1 MSETRPPRTPSPAA
15 ADPDPADPSALQRP
29 GRYARWVPLAYAAAG
44 TLWILASDLALEYL
58 LAGLPW
64 SVIEAQILKGL
75 AFIAITAGSLYLLM
89 RHYAARLAA
98 SARKEQAARRMLADY
113 ADAAT
118 DWLWEMDRDMRITA
132 VSGRFAEIT
141 GDPPAALV
149 GMSRDDLVAA
159 AAPDSAPAR
168 HFTAR
173 HPFRDLVHSY
183 TSRAGRRFHFR
194 LSGKPVFGPDGALAG
209 YRGTGSDVTA
219 ELEARAARDRL
230 VAIVEESPDFVG
242 TAEIDGRIRYI
253 NSGGR
258 AMLGFEP
265 DEDVTG
271 LWPIDLRP
279 PDAARHFEE
288 VIVPAA
294 VRDGRWRGRTE
305 FLTRDGRRITVAQ
318 TTLAHRD
325 IEGRVAFLSTVAR
338 DLTEELRYEERLR
351 LAQRM
356 DALGQLTGGVAHDFN
371 NLLVVIL
378 GNAEMLLNR
387 IEGDSH
393 ACTQAATILD
403 AAERGA
409 DLTHR
414 LLSFS
419 RQQSLR
425 AERIELPR
433 LIDSLRRLLTRT
445 LGADIA
451 LHTDHEDGLRPVHA
465 DRSELETALIN
476 LAVNARDAMP
486 EGGRLTITMAN
497 APPPGTA
504 TATAAGEAERGP
516 AGDCVVLSVSDTG
529 TGIAP
534 EIVERVFEPFFTTKE
549 QGKGNGLGL
558 AMVYGF
564 ARQSGGHVEIDSTPG
579 AGTTVRLIL
588 PAAQAEDD
596 AGTDRTAESAGGGE
610 GGGGETILVVEDE
623 AAVRDNLVVQLR
635 GLGYRVLEAGDGAA
649 GLAALERAGHVDLLL
664 SDMVMPG
671 GMSGIDL
678 AQQARRRAPGIR
690 VLFTTGYADGR
701 RLGSSDD
708 RPERDTPILHK
719 PYRRAKLAEMVRGV
733 LDSPAR

>member
-15 ADPDPADPSALQRP
+15 AGPDSADQSAPQRP
-29 GRYARWVPLAYAAAG
+29 GRFVRWVPLAYAVVG
-44 TLWILASDLALEYL
+44 TLWILASDLALEFL

-64 SVIEAQILKGL
+64 SATEAQILKGL

-98 SARKEQAARRMLADY
+98 SARKEAAARRKLADY
-113 ADAAT
+113 AEAAT

-141 GDPPAALV
+141 GDDPSALR

-159 AAPDSAPAR
+159 AATDSTPAR
-168 HFTAR
+168 RLKAR
-173 HPFRDLVHSY
+173 RPFRDLVHSY
-183 TSRAGRRFHFR
+183 TSQAGRRFHFR
-194 LSGKPVFGPDGALAG
+194 LSGKPVFGPDGAFAG

-230 VAIVEESPDFVG
+230 AAIVEESPDFVG

-258 AMLGFEP
+258 AMLGLGR

-271 LWPIDLRP
+271 LRPIDLRP
-279 PDAARHFEE
+279 PDAARHFED

-294 VRDGRWRGRTE
+294 VRDDRWRGRTE

-325 IEGRVAFLSTVAR
+325 IGGRVAFISTVAR

-387 IEGDSH
+387 LEGDSH
-393 ACTQAATILD
+393 ARTQAATILD

-451 LHTDHEDGLRPVHA
+451 LHTDHEEGLRPVHA

-497 APPPGTA
+497 APPQV
-504 TATAAGEAERGP
+504 AAPAADAAQRRP

-579 AGTTVRLIL
+579 AGTTVRLVL

-596 AGTDRTAESAGGGE
+596 AGAGPAAEGAPGGE
-610 GGGGETILVVEDE
+610 SGGGETILVVEDD

-649 GLAALERAGHVDLLL
+649 GLAVLGRAGHVDLLL

-671 GMSGIDL
+671 GMSGLDL
-678 AQQARRRAPGIR
+678 AQRARRRAPGIR
-690 VLFTTGYADGR
+690 VLFTTGYADGS
-701 RLGSSDD
+701 RLGPSEN
-708 RPERDTPILHK
+708 RAERDTSILHK
-719 PYRRAKLAEMVRGV
+719 PYRRAKLAETVRRV
-733 LDSPAR
+733 LDTPAP